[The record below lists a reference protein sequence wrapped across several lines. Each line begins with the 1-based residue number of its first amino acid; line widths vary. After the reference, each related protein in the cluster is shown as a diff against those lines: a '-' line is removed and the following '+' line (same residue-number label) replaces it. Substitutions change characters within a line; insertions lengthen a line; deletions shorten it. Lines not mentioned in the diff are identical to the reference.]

1 MKKDLRIMDEYFDK
15 KMEISINSFFRSKN
29 KSFYNFYTIYYL
41 QSIQTST
48 FSKLLLKK
56 EI

>member
-1 MKKDLRIMDEYFDK
+1 MKNDLRIMDEYFDK
-15 KMEISINSFFRSKN
+15 IIEISINSFFRSKN
-29 KSFYNFYTIYYL
+29 KSFYNFYTIFYL

-48 FSKLLLKK
+48 FIKLLLKK